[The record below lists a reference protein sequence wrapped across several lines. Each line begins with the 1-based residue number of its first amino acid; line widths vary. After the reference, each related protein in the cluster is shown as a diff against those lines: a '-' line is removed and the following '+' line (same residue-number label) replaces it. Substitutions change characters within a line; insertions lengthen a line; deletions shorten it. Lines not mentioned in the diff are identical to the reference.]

1 MYDDGQADG
10 TLVAESRK
18 HARQHDRTNT
28 PATMND
34 IFSPTTIPV
43 LQEVV
48 NFSQARHG
56 VLAGNIANMGTPGY
70 KVRDLSTTVFQDR
83 LKTAIAAQKERQE
96 PVSPGLM
103 NDEQGDPL
111 NQVRESLQTI
121 TYHDGTNVGIEQQAT
136 EISKNQLLHNL
147 AITIMSSQ
155 FRLLQAAVS
164 ERV

>member
-1 MYDDGQADG
+1 
-10 TLVAESRK
+10 
-18 HARQHDRTNT
+18 
-28 PATMND
+28 MND

-43 LQEVV
+43 LQEVL

-70 KVRDLSTTVFQDR
+70 QVRDLSSTEFQER

-96 PVSPGLM
+96 PVSPGLLT
-103 NDEQGDPL
+103 DEPDDPL
-111 NQVRESLQTI
+111 KKVRQSLPTL
-121 TYHDGTNVGIEQQAT
+121 TYHDGTNVGIEQQVT
-136 EISKNQLLHNL
+136 EMSKNQLLHNL